1 MAIIVGMHFSMLFL
15 IVQYLQQVLA
25 FAPLVAGLAYL
36 PLTATVF
43 TVSPSMPRLI
53 VRFGPRPLLAAGGVL
68 VALSFLGFAILD
80 GDSAYFPAVFLP
92 LVMHAIGV
100 ALVFTPGTVA
110 IMEGVPAEHAGTA
123 SGLLQMDQQVGGAL
137 GLAIIAAVYAGSSVP
152 GQFTVGLG
160 TAFVVAAV
168 ISLLATL
175 VAIRTVRPKAPSI
188 GTEVPKPQAAH
199 F

>member
-1 MAIIVGMHFSMLFL
+1 
-15 IVQYLQQVLA
+15 
-25 FAPLVAGLAYL
+25 
-36 PLTATVF
+36 
-43 TVSPSMPRLI
+43 
-53 VRFGPRPLLAAGGVL
+53 
-68 VALSFLGFAILD
+68 
-80 GDSAYFPAVFLP
+80 
-92 LVMHAIGV
+92 
-100 ALVFTPGTVA
+100 
-110 IMEGVPAEHAGTA
+110 MEGVPAEHAGAA

-160 TAFVVAAV
+160 TAFAVAAV